1 MCDPQRPE
9 TGNIHILMACSMIY
23 VFPIFFKILELLPK
37 SGATKVFKCF
47 VIFCSLW
54 IIWNYTWQDNA
65 SYIAIKSMQNQAEA
79 TISRIVT
86 QIEQLDEY
94 TPETPVLFLGGLKD
108 NVYLNKNN
116 TEIEAKKI
124 YSRTW
129 GFICESPTIWWGNLD
144 NFAKILYEYEGV
156 NMKLVS
162 ESESSEILE
171 TEEFKTMKH
180 YPEKNSIKVI
190 NNTVVVKLSDY

>member
-1 MCDPQRPE
+1 MNGSISPSYASSDTAAIVSAHLLRRS
-9 TGNIHILMACSMIY
+9 ACS
-23 VFPIFFKILELLPK
+23 
-37 SGATKVFKCF
+37 
-47 VIFCSLW
+47 
-54 IIWNYTWQDNA
+54 N
-65 SYIAIKSMQNQAEA
+65 
-79 TISRIVT
+79 
-86 QIEQLDEY
+86 
-94 TPETPVLFLGGLKD
+94 TPVLFLGGLKD